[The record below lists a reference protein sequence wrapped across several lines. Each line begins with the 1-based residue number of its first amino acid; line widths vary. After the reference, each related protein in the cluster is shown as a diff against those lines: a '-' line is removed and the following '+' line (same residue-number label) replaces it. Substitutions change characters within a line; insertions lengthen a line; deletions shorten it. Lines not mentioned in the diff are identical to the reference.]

1 METNEDANAP
11 VYVSVNVARL
21 LKQILQKRVDLLLMY
36 R

>member
-21 LKQILQKRVDLLLMY
+21 LQQVLQKRIDLLLMY
-36 R
+36 K